1 MPSNITE
8 RIATAAELERLGEML
23 RTAPGRAHAW
33 KQGAENALV
42 MWSVSMLV
50 LVLAWQG
57 IAWGMRKAFQVEV
70 GWASAGSLWVIAV
83 GAAACAGYAVVS
95 SYRWVKGW
103 PQDYRP
109 ALREDVENG
118 GVSEEQY
125 NFTAAKRF
133 QEPEHGG
140 LMYFMRTVDDR
151 VFTLYDRESQDRGV
165 QDEDPL
171 KSSFVPRSQLVIVR
185 APRTRFILSTVF
197 SGTPLETGAPVLLAV
212 EPEKWPE
219 AEEYCDIAWEELE
232 QRLGNGAG

>member
-1 MPSNITE
+1 MPSKTTE
-8 RIATAAELERLGEML
+8 RVAIPAELERLREML

-42 MWSVSMLV
+42 MWAVSMLV
-50 LVLAWQG
+50 LVLVWQV
-57 IAWGMRKAFQVEV
+57 IAWGMRKVFQVEV
-70 GWASAGSLWVIAV
+70 GWASAGSLWVIVV
-83 GAAACAGYAVVS
+83 GAALCAGYAVVS

-118 GVSEEQY
+118 VVSEEQY

-140 LMYFMRTVDDR
+140 LMYFMQTVEGR

-171 KSSFVPRSQLVIVR
+171 KGSFVPRSQLVIVR
-185 APRTRFILSTVF
+185 APRTRFVLNTVF
-197 SGTPLETGAPVLLAV
+197 SGTPLEAGKPVLLAID
-212 EPEKWPE
+212 PEKWPE
-219 AEEYCDIAWEELE
+219 AEEYCDIPWEELDR
-232 QRLGNGAG
+232 RLGNVAA